1 MFNRVLILS
10 ASAGAGHVRAAEA
23 LEKAFS
29 QSGAAREIRH
39 IDVLNYTN
47 KVFRHLYSK
56 AYLDMVNRMPE
67 VMGWLY
73 DHLDKPWKNER
84 RRLALDET
92 RMHMEKLGIHP
103 GKLTVSGIHPLTT
116 AITETIIQCAN
127 YIRHGWEQF
136 THATRRWN

>member
-1 MFNRVLILS
+1 MFNKVLILS
-10 ASAGAGHVRAAEA
+10 ASAGAGHVRAADA

-67 VMGWLY
+67 VCESEGRARQRGEQARSHRAFLPPAQGSRSRCRTAK
-73 DHLDKPWKNER
+73 HRRSER
-84 RRLALDET
+84 CNPV
-92 RMHMEKLGIHP
+92 G
-103 GKLTVSGIHPLTT
+103 G
-116 AITETIIQCAN
+116 
-127 YIRHGWEQF
+127 
-136 THATRRWN
+136 

>member
-1 MFNRVLILS
+1 MFNKVLILS
-10 ASAGAGHVRAAEA
+10 ASAGAGHVRAADA

-29 QSGAAREIRH
+29 QSGSAYEIRH
-39 IDVLNYTN
+39 IDVLNYSN

-84 RRLALDET
+84 RRLALDKLNAAARELVKGIRT
-92 RMHMEKLGIHP
+92 VAKPEKLEINQSLRVDIRLAVG
-103 GKLTVSGIHPLTT
+103 
-116 AITETIIQCAN
+116 CA
-127 YIRHGWEQF
+127 Y
-136 THATRRWN
+136 RRGTSCMGP

>member
-1 MFNRVLILS
+1 MFDKVLILS
-10 ASAGAGHVRAAEA
+10 ASAGAGHVRAADA

-29 QSGAAREIRH
+29 QSGSAYEIRH

-84 RRLALDET
+84 RRLAFDKLNT
-92 RMHMEKLGIHP
+92 RPFVNLLRPPFWFPPAVLVWG
-103 GKLTVSGIHPLTT
+103 VSK
-116 AITETIIQCAN
+116 
-127 YIRHGWEQF
+127 
-136 THATRRWN
+136 